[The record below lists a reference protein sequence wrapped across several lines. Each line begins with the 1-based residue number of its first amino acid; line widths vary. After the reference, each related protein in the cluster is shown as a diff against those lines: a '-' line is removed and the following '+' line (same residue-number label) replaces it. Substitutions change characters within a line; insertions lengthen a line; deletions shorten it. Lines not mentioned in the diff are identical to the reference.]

1 MSRTDRMQADLERGF
16 EALEEGRL
24 EDAAATLERCKRV
37 DRKHPDV
44 ITLAAAVADAMGDTA
59 EALTQYRALS
69 ELRPDDPMPRICIAR
84 IQLKDEDDPDGALA
98 TLQSVFEFID
108 EEADLVEAIYVKTE
122 ALLARGEPAAAR
134 AALAELTT
142 SVFEDPELALDLG
155 ELALASEDPPRALT
169 WIETARQLM
178 RDSDAETDEK
188 QAFEA
193 DALHAV
199 GRVHEAK
206 EDREKMIAAWQ
217 QVRVLDLAAPPGGVS
232 VTDEELEQIATDTLA
247 ELPEEIRTRLEKVP
261 ILIDTA
267 ASEELVADGLDPRAL
282 GLFQGTA
289 MPDAGSAAPAV
300 TTILLFK
307 RSLER
312 FATDEDHLAEEI
324 RITVLHETAHY
335 FGLDEED
342 LEKLGLD

>member
-1 MSRTDRMQADLERGF
+1 MSRTDRMQTDLERGF
-16 EALEEGRL
+16 AALEEGRL
-24 EDAAATLERCKRV
+24 EDAAATLERCKRI

-44 ITLAAAVADAMGDTA
+44 VTLAAAVADASGDTV
-59 EALTQYRALS
+59 EALAQYRLLS
-69 ELRPDDPMPRICIAR
+69 ELKPDDPMPRICIAR
-84 IQLKDEDDPDGALA
+84 IQLKDEEDPDAALD
-98 TLQSVFEFID
+98 TLAAVFDFID

-122 ALLARGEPAAAR
+122 ALLARGEPQAAR
-134 AALAELTT
+134 VALAELAT
-142 SVFEDPELALDLG
+142 SVIEEPDLALDLG
-155 ELALASEDPPRALT
+155 ELALAAEDPPRALT

-178 RDSDAETDEK
+178 RDSDAEADEK

-193 DALHAV
+193 DALHVV

-206 EDREKMIAAWQ
+206 EDRVNMIAAWQ
-217 QVRVLDLAAPPGGVS
+217 QVRVLDLAAPPGGLS
-232 VTDEELEQIATDTLA
+232 VTDEELEEIALDTLR
-247 ELPEEIRTRLEKVP
+247 ELPPEIQARLEKVP

-267 ASEELVADGLDPRAL
+267 ASEELVADGLDPRSL
-282 GLFQGTA
+282 GLFQGTP
-289 MPDAGSAAPAV
+289 MPDDGSAVPAV

-335 FGLDEED
+335 FGLDEDD